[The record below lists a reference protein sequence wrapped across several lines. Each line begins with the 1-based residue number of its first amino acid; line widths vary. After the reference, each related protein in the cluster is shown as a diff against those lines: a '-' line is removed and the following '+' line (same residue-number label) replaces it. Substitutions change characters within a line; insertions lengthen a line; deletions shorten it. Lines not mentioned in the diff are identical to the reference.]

1 MKVIDKSNKTIN
13 LCVKNGSLEIVKSK
27 QDRLTIE
34 LVRVLTHGDVLQLGG
49 LPYTLPFVLGT

>member
-1 MKVIDKSNKTIN
+1 MKVVNKSNKTIN
-13 LCVKNGSLEIVKSK
+13 LCVKNGSLEIVKSR

-34 LVRVLTHGDVLQLGG
+34 LVRVLTHGDIPQLGG

>member
-13 LCVKNGSLEIVKSK
+13 LCVKNGSLEVVKSK

-34 LVRVLTHGDVLQLGG
+34 LVRVLTHGDIPQLGG